1 MLIIL
6 NKERLIT
13 RLQKEYSFR
22 YGAPSVFIQG
32 HRSLAALGR
41 ASPLRRGF
49 GERVSENGY

>member
-22 YGAPSVFIQG
+22 YGAPSVFI
-32 HRSLAALGR
+32 LGIEVWQ
-41 ASPLRRGF
+41 LL
-49 GERVSENGY
+49 GERLL